1 MRGFRSA
8 PFSQASKGIL
18 APDHPGTPSFQACD
32 VDGVPAPTQVVS
44 AACESPRSRAG
55 SRDPPAGPEL
65 PILARCYPGDR
76 CHRGSP
82 GQALLSRDCASETRK
97 VSSWMFSDPVFVL
110 WPAVAAGNK
119 TCIYQNWGKHE
130 VERTVFW

>member
-1 MRGFRSA
+1 MWMG
-8 PFSQASKGIL
+8 SQR
-18 APDHPGTPSFQACD
+18 P
-32 VDGVPAPTQVVS
+32 
-44 AACESPRSRAG
+44 PRSFLPLVN
-55 SRDPPAGPEL
+55 PPAAELVPETPQQGPSSPFWPAVTQETAVTED
-65 PILARCYPGDR
+65 P
-76 CHRGSP
+76 P

-130 VERTVFW
+130 AERTVFW